1 MAKLLSGRVI
11 KTNVAIT
18 SDRYD
23 FLSLDQAEPSLGN
36 PSGNAQVLASNTV
49 GARFWIDAAT
59 GPTGPGGGPT
69 GPLGPTGPAGGPTG
83 PTGFGATGPS
93 GMTGATGPIAPTGP
107 TGPTGNV
114 IPTTFRYFAVL
125 CPYPQSSDGY
135 TAIANLEMHA
145 TSGGPNFLTGGTATA
160 TSYFGATPPP
170 YALTST
176 GWITAANSV
185 QNLWFYDLGSGNS
198 SAIYEIKLTC
208 QPANPGRAPYY
219 FELWGSN
226 DSVHYYKSKP
236 FFAAPWVD
244 GVSQTF
250 TILF

>member
-1 MAKLLSGRVI
+1 MTGSPGPTGA
-11 KTNVAIT
+11 
-18 SDRYD
+18 
-23 FLSLDQAEPSLGN
+23 
-36 PSGNAQVLASNTV
+36 ASIV
-49 GARFWIDAAT
+49 T
-59 GPTGPGGGPT
+59 GPTGDVGPT
-69 GPLGPTGPAGGPTG
+69 GAMGTPSVVTG
-83 PTGFGATGPS
+83 PTGIAGTTGP
-93 GMTGATGPIAPTGP
+93 TGADSVI